1 MFTGTAFGSWA
12 TDSPSLVYTMTL
24 ISFASDIVF
33 IIIIVI
39 IIKMYTSSIYVKIIG
54 IPNHYHEHQ
63 K

>member
-1 MFTGTAFGSWA
+1 MFTGTAFGSRA

-39 IIKMYTSSIYVKIIG
+39 IIKMYTSIYVKIIG

>member
-1 MFTGTAFGSWA
+1 
-12 TDSPSLVYTMTL
+12 MTL

-39 IIKMYTSSIYVKIIG
+39 IIKMYTSIYVKIIG